1 MRKNSSLL
9 SLVERLA
16 RQEQAWRGR
25 QFLAPVLAPGRAR
38 LRLEGLL
45 HEITVKPVDF
55 SGFGVFTMTAPSF
68 AELTGEATAAQ
79 REAYFRLWPALQV
92 RLLTRIADGAWLAWP
107 VHKPLGYRPL
117 VVGAVPAASPF
128 ELVHVGFDGQRGWY
142 REPVLNASLRI
153 ADQLANALQE
163 AVAPDELRLSGLT
176 PGDRDAYG
184 LAHAWKYGPPVPRVV
199 KAQPPAAPAN
209 EAGRLRHALEKSGGR
224 LRSYTDAGDLWNVHW
239 IDSQGT
245 SHYSSIRRG
254 DLTVVSS
261 GICLSGQD
269 ADFDLTS
276 LVGVMEDA

>member
-1 MRKNSSLL
+1 MRKNRSLL

-16 RQEQAWRGR
+16 RQEQAWHGR

-68 AELTGEATAAQ
+68 AELTGEATPAQ
-79 REAYFRLWPALQV
+79 REAYFRLWPGLQV
-92 RLLTRIADGAWLAWP
+92 RLLTRVAEGAWLAWP
-107 VHKPLGYRPL
+107 VHQNLGYRPL
-117 VVGAVPAASPF
+117 LVGAVPSAAPF
-128 ELVHVGFDGQRGWY
+128 ELVHIGFDGQRGWY
-142 REPVLNASLRI
+142 REPVLNASLRV
-153 ADQLANALQE
+153 AEQLAQSLGE
-163 AVAPDELRLSGLT
+163 AVAPDQLRIRTLT
-176 PGDRDAYG
+176 PADRDAYA
-184 LAHAWKYGPPVPRVV
+184 LAYAWKYGPPVPQVVRVPRRDD
-199 KAQPPAAPAN
+199 A
-209 EAGRLRHALEKSGGR
+209 EGRLRHALEKGGGR

-239 IDSQGT
+239 TDSQGT

-276 LVGVMEDA
+276 LVGVMEDG